1 MFRGSRRGGRWR
13 GRRGG
18 SRRGRLTL
26 EGRNL
31 LEDLGV
37 EDVVRQTVAGE
48 DDEVVRLDLD
58 GVVLRVVLRGISRV
72 RAELEGLVELW
83 TMKR

>member
-1 MFRGSRRGGRWR
+1 M
-13 GRRGG
+13 
-18 SRRGRLTL
+18 

-37 EDVVRQTVAGE
+37 KDVVRQTVAGE

-83 TMKR
+83 TIENRESSATALAYKKAERTD